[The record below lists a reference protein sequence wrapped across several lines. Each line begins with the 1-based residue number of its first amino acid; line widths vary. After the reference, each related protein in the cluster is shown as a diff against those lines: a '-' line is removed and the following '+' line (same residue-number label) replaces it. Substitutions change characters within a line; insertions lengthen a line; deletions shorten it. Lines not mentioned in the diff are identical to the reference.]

1 LKTDSELAMNT
12 STKLFGG
19 THALRLL
26 LVASALVLCAAG
38 ARAQSKEK
46 QGGDAAAQGAAST
59 PSEVVRAYYT
69 ALREGRVLDAMKM
82 TILRPAV
89 ESLSAAELEEYQPD
103 FARLAAQTP
112 TDFEITG
119 EQTSGDEATVF
130 VKTGEGKE
138 LKVEPVNLIRDR
150 SGAWVVG
157 SRDDAALVK
166 KEGKKFFAEQR
177 IAAHESDAEE
187 MLKRIQ
193 AAEVAYVLQ
202 HAGASGDLN
211 ALVDAGL
218 VPKDILGSETT
229 GYQFTVTLGPGG
241 KGYEARAEPA
251 RYNHTGRLS
260 FFMDQS
266 GAIEKRDAG
275 GKPLNPSKK

>member
-1 LKTDSELAMNT
+1 MNT
-12 STKLFGG
+12 CTKLFGG
-19 THALRLL
+19 AHALRLL
-26 LVASALVLCAAG
+26 LVVAALLLCAAG
-38 ARAQSKEK
+38 GRAQSKEK
-46 QGGDAAAQGAAST
+46 QEGAAAQGAAGT

-69 ALREGRVLDAMKM
+69 ALREGRVLDAMRM

-103 FARLAAQTP
+103 FARLAAQAP
-112 TDFEITG
+112 GDFEITG

-130 VKTGEGKE
+130 VKTGEGKD

-150 SGAWVVG
+150 GGAWVIG
-157 SRDDAALVK
+157 DRDGAALVK

-229 GYQFTVTLGPGG
+229 GYQFTVTPGPGG

-275 GKPLNPSKK
+275 GKPLGPSKK

>member
-1 LKTDSELAMNT
+1 MNT
-12 STKLFGG
+12 STKLVRGAR
-19 THALRLL
+19 ALRLL
-26 LVASALVLCAAG
+26 LVVAALLLCAAG
-38 ARAQSKEK
+38 AGARSNEK
-46 QGGDAAAQGAAST
+46 QGGEAASQGAAGT

-69 ALREGRVLDAMKM
+69 ALREGRVLDAMRM

-103 FARLAAQTP
+103 FARLAAQAP
-112 TDFEITG
+112 ADFEITG

-130 VKTGEGKE
+130 VKTGEGKD

-150 SGAWVVG
+150 GGAWAIG
-157 SRDDAALVK
+157 DRDGAALVK

-193 AAEVAYVLQ
+193 AAEVAYALQ
-202 HAGASGDLN
+202 HAGVSGDLN

-229 GYQFTVTLGPGG
+229 GYQFAVTPGPGG

-260 FFMDQS
+260 FLMDQS

-275 GKPLNPSKK
+275 GKPLGPAKK

>member
-1 LKTDSELAMNT
+1 MNT
-12 STKLFGG
+12 STKIVRGAR
-19 THALRLL
+19 ALCLL
-26 LVASALVLCAAG
+26 LVLAALPLCAAG

-46 QGGDAAAQGAAST
+46 QDGGGAGT

-69 ALREGRVLDAMKM
+69 ALREGRVLDAMRM

-103 FARLAAQTP
+103 FARLAAQAP
-112 TDFEITG
+112 ADFEITG
-119 EQTSGDEATVF
+119 EQTSADEATVF
-130 VKTGEGKE
+130 VKTGEGKD
-138 LKVEPVNLIRDR
+138 LKVEPVELTR
-150 SGAWVVG
+150 SGGAWVVG
-157 SRDDAALVK
+157 SRADAALVK
-166 KEGKKFFAEQR
+166 KEGKKFFSEQR

-193 AAEVAYVLQ
+193 AAEVAYALQ

-229 GYQFTVTLGPGG
+229 GYQFTVTPGPAG

-275 GKPLNPSKK
+275 GKPLGPAKK